1 MHDAVK
7 VVRLPQR
14 VDLPRLH
21 LEEVILLAWG
31 TKTQVYHP
39 YELKKNYT
47 CIWGGEMEFTGK
59 QIDKSTFKM
68 LQLNSG
74 V

>member
-31 TKTQVYHP
+31 TKTRVYDP
-39 YELKKNYT
+39 YELKKKYA
-47 CIWGGEMEFTGK
+47 CICWGVGGEMDFYRQTDRQEH
-59 QIDKSTFKM
+59 
-68 LQLNSG
+68 L
-74 V
+74 